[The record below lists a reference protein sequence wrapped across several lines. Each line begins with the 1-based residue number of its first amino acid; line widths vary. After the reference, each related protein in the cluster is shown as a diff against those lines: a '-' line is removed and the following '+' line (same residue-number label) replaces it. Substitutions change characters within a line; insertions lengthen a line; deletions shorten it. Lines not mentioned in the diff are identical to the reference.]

1 MGMKITKTH
10 FQIELSYRTA
20 NAVGSGGSGIPLIGD
35 WKYNIVRTLA
45 ARSWGC
51 RNAHGLHSHML
62 SGMTVIAQK
71 SGRATRLS
79 EKKRSIYKSLQQYF
93 WSMNKEFFQ
102 RKISELNDDK
112 LIDLLRTTNN
122 SSNTEIF
129 ELARQEA
136 ERRKLNFEIQNPP

>member
-1 MGMKITKTH
+1 
-10 FQIELSYRTA
+10 
-20 NAVGSGGSGIPLIGD
+20 
-35 WKYNIVRTLA
+35 
-45 ARSWGC
+45 
-51 RNAHGLHSHML
+51 
-62 SGMTVIAQK
+62 
-71 SGRATRLS
+71 
-79 EKKRSIYKSLQQYF
+79 
-93 WSMNKEFFQ
+93 MNKEFFQ

>member
-1 MGMKITKTH
+1 
-10 FQIELSYRTA
+10 
-20 NAVGSGGSGIPLIGD
+20 
-35 WKYNIVRTLA
+35 
-45 ARSWGC
+45 
-51 RNAHGLHSHML
+51 
-62 SGMTVIAQK
+62 MTVIAEK